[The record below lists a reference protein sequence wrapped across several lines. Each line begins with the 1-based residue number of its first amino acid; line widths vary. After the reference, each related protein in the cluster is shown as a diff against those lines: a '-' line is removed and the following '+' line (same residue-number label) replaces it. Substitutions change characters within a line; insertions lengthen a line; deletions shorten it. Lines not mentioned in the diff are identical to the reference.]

1 MAREQAYQIQGQ
13 QGGIVLTG
21 TDGADGPF
29 RWIQF
34 CDERGT
40 VLAVG
45 AGETAG
51 NLVDIDNLDSRS
63 FPAGSGIG
71 GVFSRVE
78 LASGTVIAYYE

>member
-1 MAREQAYQIQGQ
+1 MARGDSYQTQGQ

-45 AGETAG
+45 ANQTAG
-51 NLVDIDNLDSRS
+51 NLVDISKLASRS

-71 GVFSRVE
+71 GNFSRVQ
-78 LASGTVIAYYE
+78 LASGTVIAYYA